1 MEVVKLY
8 SPKPRSFYTIVSKL
22 PKPVLFSSISIG
34 LGDTDIIQSD
44 PLWNWLVLTSRLPF
58 MWEAEPKNKKNLP
71 ARFAHVQEAMG
82 DMAEKIHIYEIG
94 DMMMT
99 MTPSQVWRL
108 AKEYPLD
115 HLATCRFHKSESNL
129 RFIIRA
135 RQAAWRV
142 SQGLLTSR
150 EDLEIIKMARRQI

>member
-1 MEVVKLY
+1 MEVVRLF
-8 SPKPRSFYTIVSKL
+8 SPKPMDFYTIKTDME
-22 PKPVLFSSISIG
+22 KPLFFSNISMG
-34 LGDTDIIQSD
+34 LGDRDIVQSD
-44 PLWNWLVLTSRLPF
+44 SLWNWLVLTSRLPF
-58 MWEAEPKNKKNLP
+58 MWEAEPKNRKNLP
-71 ARFAHVQEAMG
+71 ARFAHMQEAM
-82 DMAEKIHIYEIG
+82 DDLIEKIHIYEIG

-99 MTPSQVWRL
+99 MTPSQVWQL

-129 RFIIRA
+129 RFVIRA

-142 SQGLLTSR
+142 GHGLPTSR